1 MPNMLYQHQFIMKSL
16 NTQTQNQ
23 KKSIQNERFFAH
35 PSEDAKYIDKKIKKN
50 FSLLTTLTSSPD
62 EGESSCSDQESFL
75 NSTKASIKAPYKK
88 HVGEAKKLM
97 EIIDEKP
104 NLVKYINTIKGS
116 KKLQV
121 LIESEMDNSITLNYL
136 FSKIQNDIGK
146 ITNHP
151 FGNYFLQKM
160 IEKSSYSTRKKIWE
174 FYFSRKIEDYA
185 LNQYGNFTFL
195 SLLKAAIS
203 SEEEIYVSSS
213 LKHSY
218 STLAFYPT
226 GLS

>member
-1 MPNMLYQHQFIMKSL
+1 M
-16 NTQTQNQ
+16 
-23 KKSIQNERFFAH
+23 
-35 PSEDAKYIDKKIKKN
+35 
-50 FSLLTTLTSSPD
+50 TTLTSSPD

-160 IEKSSYSTRKKIWE
+160 IEKSSYSTPCP
-174 FYFSRKIEDYA
+174 A
-185 LNQYGNFTFL
+185 LVSPSNA
-195 SLLKAAIS
+195 SAAT
-203 SEEEIYVSSS
+203 Y
-213 LKHSY
+213 
-218 STLAFYPT
+218 LAIVN
-226 GLS
+226 GLPLNCLW